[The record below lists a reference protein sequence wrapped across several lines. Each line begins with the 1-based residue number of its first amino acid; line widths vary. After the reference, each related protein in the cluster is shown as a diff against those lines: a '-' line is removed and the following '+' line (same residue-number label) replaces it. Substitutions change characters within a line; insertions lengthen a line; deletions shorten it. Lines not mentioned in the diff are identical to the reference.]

1 MGSCDGSLHPS
12 TERGTSA
19 AVRLALRLGGTGQ
32 YGWAVSQLEFDRR
45 LVERREQ
52 LYVTRDVLRRRELV
66 RAALGARAGDR
77 VLDVGCGPGF
87 YVTELL
93 DVVGRDGLIVG
104 VDLSADMLAVAA
116 KRAEGHDNVEFHEAD
131 ATSLPVPD
139 ASFDRAI
146 AVQVLEYVRDIS
158 ATLAELRRAL
168 RPGGRMLVWDVDW
181 ATVSWQAGDE
191 ELMQRVLAAWDK
203 HLTHPSLPRTLA
215 PQLRDAG
222 FEHIQMDAHPFA
234 TTQLIPDAY
243 GGSLVPLLEQ
253 YVVEQGGMSQREAKV
268 WADEQ
273 RELGER
279 GEFFFTVTQFCFTA
293 SRRS

>member
-1 MGSCDGSLHPS
+1 
-12 TERGTSA
+12 
-19 AVRLALRLGGTGQ
+19 
-32 YGWAVSQLEFDRR
+32 VSQLEFDRR
-45 LVERREQ
+45 LVERLEQ
-52 LYVTRDVLRRRELV
+52 LYATRDVLRRRELV
-66 RAALGARAGDR
+66 RAALDARAGDR

-93 DVVGRDGLIVG
+93 EVVGRDGLIVG
-104 VDLSADMLAVAA
+104 VDSSADMLAVAA
-116 KRAEGHDNVEFHEAD
+116 KRAEGHENVDFHEAD

-158 ATLAELRRAL
+158 AALAELRRAL
-168 RPGGRMLVWDVDW
+168 RPGGRVLVWDVDW
-181 ATVSWQAGDE
+181 ATVSWQANDG
-191 ELMQRVLAAWDK
+191 ELMRRALAAWDK
-203 HLTHPSLPRTLA
+203 HLTHPSLPRRLA
-215 PQLRDAG
+215 AQLRDAG

-253 YVVEQGGMSQREAKV
+253 FVVEQGGMSQREAQV

-273 RELGER
+273 RTLGDR